1 MTNFNKYTIKA
12 SEAVQVAHE
21 KALSMGNS
29 VIDTVHLFY
38 AMLNQKDGYIPL
50 ILRKLEVDIPNISM
64 KLEEMLVAV
73 PKIQGQYQIGLSHEL
88 NKVLTQGEN
97 VASSMGDQ
105 YVTTEHLLLAILDT
119 NGELNN
125 KLLASFSITK
135 EKVLNVV
142 KELRG
147 GENITSQDPE
157 VSLEALSK
165 YSRDL
170 TKLAE
175 EGKLDPII
183 GRDDEIRRTIQI
195 LSRRTKNNAILV
207 GDAGVGKTAVIEL
220 LAQKIV
226 KNEIPDIL
234 RDKRIVE
241 LDMGSL
247 MAGSKYRGDFE
258 ERLKAILNELE
269 KAEGKIILFI
279 DEIHTIVGAGKAEG
293 SMDMGNMLKP
303 ALARG
308 TLRVI
313 GATTLNEYRKN
324 IEKDPALERRFQ
336 PVFVDEPKREDAI
349 AILRGIKDRY
359 EAHHGVKITDGAV
372 VAAVDLS
379 IKFIADRRLPDKSI
393 DLMDEAAASIKM
405 GITSMPENMALM
417 DKNIRQLEIEKQA
430 LSFEKGE
437 KNKNRI
443 AAIEK
448 EIAEL
453 QESFN
458 KMKAEWEEERGFVFK
473 AKEIKEDLQKLEHEA
488 SIAEKQTDY
497 NKVAE
502 IRYGK
507 IPQLQSQLKQ
517 LEEKVEK
524 AKSQGNLLIKDL
536 VEPEDIAM
544 IISKWTGIPAS
555 KLIESEREKL
565 ANLEQVLKL
574 RVVGQDHGVSSVA
587 NAIRRSRAGLQD
599 PNRPVGSFIFLGP
612 TGVGKTELAKT
623 LAHFLFN
630 DEKSMIR
637 IDMSEYME
645 KHSVARLIGSPPGY
659 VGYDEGGQLTEA
671 VRRKPYSV
679 ILFDEIEKAHPEVF
693 NVLLQILDDGR
704 LTDSKGRTVD
714 FKNTILIMTSNIGSD
729 LIMDKMKPLLEQG
742 SFSSQE
748 STKIRTELENQI
760 IPILTKY
767 FRPEFINRVDDV
779 ILFNPLSDTVL
790 RNIVDIQLLKYINM
804 LQKDR
809 DIKLDITDEAKD
821 FIAKIGWDPVFGARP
836 LKRAVQKYLLDE
848 IAMSII
854 DGNIIEGDSIL
865 VKYDTNKDKLTFVKK

>member
-21 KALSMGNS
+21 KALSMWNS

-38 AMLNQKDGYIPL
+38 AMLNQKDWYIPL

-73 PKIQGQYQIGLSHEL
+73 PKIQWQYQIWLSHEL
-88 NKVLTQGEN
+88 NKVLTQWEN

-119 NGELNN
+119 NWELNN

-142 KELRG
+142 KELRWW
-147 GENITSQDPE
+147 ENITSQDPE

-175 EGKLDPII
+175 EWKLDPII
-183 GRDDEIRRTIQI
+183 WRDDEIRRTIQI

-207 GDAGVGKTAVIEL
+207 WDAWVGKTAVIEL

-247 MAGSKYRGDFE
+247 MAWSKYRWDFE

-269 KAEGKIILFI
+269 KAEWKIILFI
-279 DEIHTIVGAGKAEG
+279 DEIHTIVWAWKAEW

-303 ALARG
+303 ALARW

-313 GATTLNEYRKN
+313 WATTLNEYRKN

-349 AILRGIKDRY
+349 AILRWIKDRY
-359 EAHHGVKITDGAV
+359 EAHHWVKITDGAV

-405 GITSMPENMALM
+405 WITSMPENMALM

-430 LSFEKGE
+430 LSFEKWE

-458 KMKAEWEEERGFVFK
+458 KMKAEWEEERWFVFK

-524 AKSQGNLLIKDL
+524 AKSQWNLLIKDL

-574 RVVGQDHGVSSVA
+574 RVVWQDHWVSSVA
-587 NAIRRSRAGLQD
+587 NAIRRSRAWLQD
-599 PNRPVGSFIFLGP
+599 PNRPVWSFIFLWP
-612 TGVGKTELAKT
+612 TWVGKTELAKT

-645 KHSVARLIGSPPGY
+645 KHSVARLIGSPPWY
-659 VGYDEGGQLTEA
+659 VGYDEWGQLTEA

-693 NVLLQILDDGR
+693 NVLLQILDDWR

-729 LIMDKMKPLLEQG
+729 LIMDKMKPLLEQW

-821 FIAKIGWDPVFGARP
+821 FIAKIWWDPVFWARP

-854 DGNIIEGDSIL
+854 DGNIIEWDSIL